1 MDGLTLLGLIIA
13 FSSII
18 VGQMFEGGEIH
29 SLLNLPALFIVLGG
43 TVGAVMIQTPFQ
55 TFRRAFRIL
64 PWIFRPPE
72 LPFDRSREQLIDLAR
87 RARQFGLLSLEEH
100 LEREKNLLMR
110 QGLELLVVGVD
121 KQTIRQVLETE
132 IVRTEDQDMRAAHVF
147 ESMGGYSPTIG
158 ILGAVLGLIQ
168 VMRNLADP
176 SELGV
181 GIAVAFVAT
190 IYGVGFANLIF
201 LPVANKIKTCIA
213 NQIHHDEMIV
223 EGLVSMASGES
234 PNMLNLKLNNYGQ
247 HHQHA
252 RKKKESGQP

>member
-13 FSSII
+13 FAAII
-18 VGQMFEGGEIH
+18 VGQMFEGGELH
-29 SLLNLPALFIVLGG
+29 SLMNFPAFMIVLGG
-43 TVGAVMIQTPFQ
+43 TLGAVMIQTPFR
-55 TFRRAFRIL
+55 TFKRAFRIL

-72 LPFDRSREQLIDLAR
+72 QPFDRSREQLIDLSR

-100 LEREKNLLMR
+100 LEREKNQLMR

-121 KQTIRQVLETE
+121 KTTIRQVLEAE
-132 IVRTEDQDMRAAHVF
+132 IVRTEDQDLRAAHVF

-176 SELGV
+176 SQLGI

-190 IYGVGFANLIF
+190 IYGVGFANLMF
-201 LPVANKIKTCIA
+201 LPIANKIKSCIA
-213 NQIHHDEMIV
+213 NKSHHDEMIV

-247 HHQHA
+247 HHQNA
-252 RKKKESGQP
+252 RKTKEI

>member
-1 MDGLTLLGLIIA
+1 
-13 FSSII
+13 
-18 VGQMFEGGEIH
+18 
-29 SLLNLPALFIVLGG
+29 
-43 TVGAVMIQTPFQ
+43 MIQTPFR
-55 TFRRAFRIL
+55 TFKLAFKLL

-72 LPFDRSREQLIDLAR
+72 QPYEQSREQLIDLSR

-100 LEREKNLLMR
+100 MEREKNPLMR

-121 KQTIRQVLETE
+121 KQTIRQVLESE
-132 IVRTEDQDMRAAHVF
+132 INRVEDQNLRAAHVF

-168 VMRNLADP
+168 VMRNLTDP
-176 SELGV
+176 GALGT

-190 IYGVGFANLIF
+190 VYGVGLANLMF
-201 LPVANKIKTCIA
+201 LPIANKIKSCIA
-213 NQIHHDEMIV
+213 NQYHHDEMIV

-247 HHQHA
+247 SHPHA
-252 RKKKESGQP
+252 TRKKKEGG

>member
-1 MDGLTLLGLIIA
+1 MDGLTLLGLITA
-13 FSSII
+13 FSAII
-18 VGQMFEGGEIH
+18 GGQMFEGGEIH
-29 SLLNLPALFIVLGG
+29 SLFNLPALLIVLGG
-43 TVGAVMIQTPFQ
+43 TVGAVMIQTPFR
-55 TFRRAFRIL
+55 TFKRAFRIL

-72 LPFDRSREQLIDLAR
+72 QPFDRSREQLIDLSR

-100 LEREKNLLMR
+100 IEREKNQLMR

-121 KQTIRQVLETE
+121 KQTIRQVLESE
-132 IVRTEDQDMRAAHVF
+132 IIRTEDQDMRAAHVF

-176 SELGV
+176 SELGI

-190 IYGVGFANLIF
+190 IYGVGFANLMF
-201 LPVANKIKTCIA
+201 LPIANKIKSCIA
-213 NQIHHDEMIV
+213 NQMHHDEMIV

-234 PNMLNLKLNNYGQ
+234 PNMLNLKLNNYGH
-247 HHQHA
+247 HHQNA
-252 RKKKESGQP
+252 RKKKESG

>member
-1 MDGLTLLGLIIA
+1 MDGLTLLGLITA
-13 FSSII
+13 FSAVII
-18 VGQMFEGGEIH
+18 GQIFEGGEIH
-29 SLLNLPALFIVLGG
+29 SLLNLPALLIVLGG
-43 TVGAVMIQTPFQ
+43 TVGAVMIQTPFR
-55 TFRRAFRIL
+55 TFKHAFRVL
-64 PWIFRPPE
+64 PWIFRPPYQ
-72 LPFDRSREQLIDLAR
+72 PFDKSREQLIDLSR

-100 LEREKNLLMR
+100 LEREKHPLMR
-110 QGLELLVVGVD
+110 QGLELLVVGMD
-121 KQTIRQVLETE
+121 KQAIRQVLEAE
-132 IVRTEDQDMRAAHVF
+132 VQRSEDQDLRAAYVF

-176 SELGV
+176 SELGA

-190 IYGVGFANLIF
+190 IYGVGFANLMF
-201 LPVANKIKTCIA
+201 LPIANKIKSCIA

-247 HHQHA
+247 HHKNA
-252 RKKKESGQP
+252 RKKK

>member
-1 MDGLTLLGLIIA
+1 MDGLTVLGLTTAFLAII
-13 FSSII
+13 I
-18 VGQMFEGGEIH
+18 GQMFEGGDLH
-29 SLLNLPALFIVLGG
+29 ALLSLPAIFIVFGG
-43 TVGAVMIQTPFQ
+43 TLGAVMIQTPFS
-55 TFRRAFRIL
+55 TFKRAFRIL

-72 LPFDRSREQLIDLAR
+72 QPFERSREQLIELSR
-87 RARQFGLLSLEEH
+87 KSRQFGLLSLEEH
-100 LEREKNLLMR
+100 LEREKNPLMR

-121 KQTIRQVLETE
+121 KLNIRQVLEAE
-132 IVRTEDQDMRAAHVF
+132 VDRCEDQNLRAAQVF

-176 SELGV
+176 SELGA

-190 IYGVGFANLIF
+190 IYGVGLANLVF
-201 LPVANKIKTCIA
+201 LPIANKIKSCIA
-213 NQIHHDEMIV
+213 NQIHHDEMVV

-234 PNMLNLKLNNYGQ
+234 PNMLNLKLNNYGL

-252 RKKKESGQP
+252 RKKK